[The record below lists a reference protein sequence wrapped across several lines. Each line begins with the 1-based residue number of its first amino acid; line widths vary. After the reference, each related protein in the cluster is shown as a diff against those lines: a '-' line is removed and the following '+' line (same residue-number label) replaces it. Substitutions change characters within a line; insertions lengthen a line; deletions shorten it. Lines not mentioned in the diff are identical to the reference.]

1 MKLILASSSTGRRKL
16 LTALKVPFE
25 IVPSEIDEDKINHA
39 TPKQTIRLRAKA
51 KAENIYKKYKRQN
64 VLILA
69 ADSMVILKGQTMG
82 KPKDKQEAKLMLK
95 KLSGTTHNFTTA
107 FYIIVGNS
115 GEIYKG
121 DEIST
126 ITFNKMT
133 DEEIDLY
140 LSIDDY
146 TKYAGAYSLF
156 DSPQWFVKEVKGS
169 ISNIVG
175 LPLEKVIPILKK
187 EGILLK

>member
-16 LTALKVPFE
+16 LTTLKVPFE
-25 IVPSEIDEDKINHA
+25 IVPSNTDEETILRSN
-39 TPKQTIRLRAKA
+39 PKDTIRLRAKA
-51 KAENIYKKYKRQN
+51 KAEEIFKKYKGQD

-69 ADSMVILKGQTMG
+69 ADSMVILDGKTIG
-82 KPKDKQEAKLMLK
+82 KPVYKSEAVSMLK
-95 KLSGTTHNFTTA
+95 HLSGTTHNFTTA
-107 FYIIVGNS
+107 FYMISGKF

-121 DEIST
+121 DETST
-126 ITFNKMT
+126 ITFAQMS

-187 EGILLK
+187 EGIL

>member
-25 IVPSEIDEDKINHA
+25 IVPSEVNEDKINHT

-51 KAENIYKKYKRQN
+51 KAENIYQKYKGQN

-69 ADSMVILKGQTMG
+69 ADSMVILKGLTMG
-82 KPKDKQEAKLMLK
+82 KPKDIEEAKLMLK
-95 KLSGTTHNFTTA
+95 KLSGTTHQFTTA
-107 FYIIVGNS
+107 FYIVNAKTGK
-115 GEIYKG
+115 IYQG
-121 DEIST
+121 DETST
-126 ITFNKMT
+126 ISFNKMT
-133 DEEIDLY
+133 NEEIEFYSQLDDL
-140 LSIDDY
+140 
-146 TKYAGAYSLF
+146 TRYAGAYSLF

-175 LPLEKVIPILKK
+175 LPLEKVIPTLKK
-187 EGILLK
+187 EGII

>member
-1 MKLILASSSTGRRKL
+1 MDEETILRS
-16 LTALKVPFE
+16 
-25 IVPSEIDEDKINHA
+25 N
-39 TPKQTIRLRAKA
+39 PKDTIRLRAKA
-51 KAENIYKKYKRQN
+51 KAEEIFKKYKGQD

-69 ADSMVILKGQTMG
+69 ADSMVILNGKTLG
-82 KPKDKQEAKLMLK
+82 KPKYRSEAVSMLK

-107 FYIIVGNS
+107 FYIIDGNS
-115 GEIYKG
+115 GQIYKG
-121 DEIST
+121 DDTSM
-126 ITFNKMT
+126 ITFNRMT
-133 DEEIDLY
+133 DEEINLY

-187 EGILLK
+187 EGVV